1 MERRRIGWIWRA
13 AFVLTALGLSIMA
26 FRLGVDVTERPGLS
40 QAGILTQ
47 FYNALGLFVLGG
59 LDLGVPVGGPAWA
72 RGVLWTAFFLSPLIT
87 TSAVVEGILRASRP
101 EWIARL
107 GRRNH
112 VVVVGAGKLG
122 LLCLEGLCAR
132 QAPRL
137 VVVDV
142 DPHHANADEVRSR
155 FGADFVAG
163 DVRHR
168 STRGVLNLGRAR
180 GVVLVTGNDLVNMEA
195 AWNILDDH
203 PGVPVAVHVADIAL
217 TRDVPP
223 LPDGAETFNAHQ
235 MAAQHLYEDHLE
247 ARFAETQSNDVVVI
261 AGFGR
266 FGQTI
271 MEKLLRTAHDE
282 LEKIVIVDHS
292 ARARLGL
299 FEQQVRDLPPTVS
312 RVAIDGDLADPETWR
327 RVAEEIGDI
336 EDAPAYVLGTDNDSA
351 NLRAS
356 MLLRA
361 QNRDSAIYVRCSI
374 ESRFT
379 VELGKHRD
387 IQVLAV
393 EREMRDAVAERIGSW
408 FVRRGSKSE

>member
-1 MERRRIGWIWRA
+1 M
-13 AFVLTALGLSIMA
+13 LSSLGLAMTA
-26 FRLGVDVTERPGLS
+26 FRVGVDVSARPGLPG
-40 QAGILTQ
+40 AGVFTQ
-47 FYNALGLFVLGG
+47 VYYSLGLFVLGG
-59 LDLGVPVGGPAWA
+59 LDLGVPTGGPVWA
-72 RGVLWTAFFLSPLIT
+72 RAVLWTAFFLSPLIT

-122 LLCLEGLCAR
+122 VLCLEGLCKGR
-132 QAPRL
+132 QTPRL

-142 DPHHANADEVRSR
+142 DLHHANAEEVRSR
-155 FGADFVAG
+155 FAADFVAG
-163 DVRHR
+163 DVRHG
-168 STRGVLNLGRAR
+168 STRSVLRLGAAR
-180 GVVLVTGNDLVNMEA
+180 GVILVTGNDLVNMEA

-203 PGVPVAVHVADIAL
+203 PGLPVAVHVADIAL

-223 LPDGAETFNAHQ
+223 LPTGAETFNAHR
-235 MAAQHLYEDHLE
+235 MAAEHLYKEHLE
-247 ARFAETQSNDVVVI
+247 ARFAATKSDDVVVV

-271 MEKLLRTAHDE
+271 TEQLLRTAQQE
-282 LEKIVIVDHS
+282 LAKIVVVDIS

-299 FEQQVRDLPPTVS
+299 FEQQVQDLPGGVA

-361 QNRDSAIYVRCSI
+361 QNHDSAIYVRCSI

-393 EREMRDAVAERIGSW
+393 EREMRDAVAERIATW
-408 FVRRGSKSE
+408 FPARRGGRG